1 MRAAGVV
8 LVGGRSSRMGTPK
21 AALEWHGSTLLRRA
35 TGLLVR
41 TVDGPV
47 IVVRAPDQPLPE
59 LASEVV
65 LVADPEPG
73 QGPVVGLATGLRAA
87 ASAGAEAAFVTATD
101 LPFLHPAYIRRVLAA
116 LTAVPGPD
124 TADGPPAPHLTPP
137 DLTPPDVA
145 LPHLGGYPQPLAAAY
160 RTALAPLLA
169 GMAAA
174 GELRL
179 RTLFERCRVR
189 ELDRGTLLADP
200 ELAALDPALH
210 SVHNVNSPGDY
221 AEAVA
226 RPAPEVTVWLGE
238 RSVRVAAAT
247 LAEAAT
253 AGGVRLAELR
263 APAVLHRT
271 ASSAEVRGLDGE
283 LPLVAGD
290 VLRLF

>member
-1 MRAAGVV
+1 M
-8 LVGGRSSRMGTPK
+8 LVGGRSSRMGSPK

-35 TGLLVR
+35 TGLLAR

-47 IVVRAPDQPLPE
+47 IVVGAPGQPLPE
-59 LASEVV
+59 LAPEVV

-73 QGPVVGLATGLRAA
+73 QGPVVGLATGLGAA
-87 ASAGAEAAFVTATD
+87 AAAGAELAFVTATD

-116 LTAVPGPD
+116 LTAAQPEPGAPD
-124 TADGPPAPHLTPP
+124 GLPAPDSPPAPEPSV
-137 DLTPPDVA
+137 PDVA

-189 ELDRGTLLADP
+189 ELDEATLLADP
-200 ELAALDPALH
+200 ELAAVDPALR

-221 AEAVA
+221 AEAIA

-253 AGGVRLAELR
+253 AAGVRLAELR
-263 APAVLHRT
+263 APALLYRT
-271 ASSAEVRGLDGE
+271 ASSAEVSGLDGE